1 MDKIKVK
8 AIIGVEMPA
17 PTVEAGTTTER
28 NAQLRDHAEQTIKN
42 TLSDMNPEI
51 LRLNLSS
58 RETNNGD

>member
-8 AIIGVEMPA
+8 AIIGVELPV
-17 PTVEAGTTTER
+17 PEVISDSTSQK
-28 NAQLRDHAEQTIKN
+28 NFLLRSHAEAVIKD

-51 LRLNLSS
+51 LRLNLSR

>member
-17 PTVEAGTTTER
+17 PEITTGSTS
-28 NAQLRDHAEQTIKN
+28 NKNSLLRSHAETVIKD

-51 LRLNLSS
+51 LRLNLSR

>member
-8 AIIGVEMPA
+8 AIIGVELSA
-17 PTVEAGTTTER
+17 PQIEGSSTSER
-28 NAQLRDHAEQTIKN
+28 NAQLRNHAEQTIKS

-51 LRLNLSS
+51 LRLNLSR

>member
-17 PTVEAGTTTER
+17 PEITAGSTSDK
-28 NAQLRDHAEQTIKN
+28 NSLLRSHAETVIKD

-51 LRLNLSS
+51 LRLNLSR